1 MIQGWEIKKLGEVC
15 YFERGLTYAKGDEVA
30 TSSKGVLRSNNIDL
44 ITNSLNYDEI
54 KYLREDFE
62 IPTKKMVR
70 KNSLL
75 MCISNGS
82 KIHLGKVA
90 LIEDDI
96 DYAFGGFMGLLTPNE
111 AIIHPRYFYYAL
123 ISPAYKMMIQGLS
136 DGANIN
142 NLKFADLQ
150 SFDIPIPPLAEQER
164 IVEIL
169 DSEFEKIDALK
180 ANAERNLQYAKDL
193 YAKLTDHIL
202 TPQEGWSTSNLKS
215 ICKKIGSGAT
225 PSGGKQ
231 SYTDKGIHL
240 IRSMNVHNN
249 CFRYNELAH
258 INDVQA
264 KQLDNVTIERGDVLF
279 NITGASVTRC
289 CLVPVDVIPARVNQ
303 HVSILRVDDNI
314 ILPKYLVYT
323 LISSRYNVPLM
334 QMAEDG
340 ATRQAITKKQLE
352 DFNISYPNTIK
363 EQLNIISFLDKL
375 SEQCKALGENYTN
388 TIALCDDMKQAL
400 LRQAF
405 NGEL

>member
-1 MIQGWEIKKLGEVC
+1 MKQGWEIKQLGEVC

-150 SFDIPIPPLAEQER
+150 SFDIPIPPLAEQKR

-169 DSEFEKIDALK
+169 DREFEKIDALK
-180 ANAERNLQYAKDL
+180 ANAERSLQQAKDL
-193 YAKLTDHIL
+193 FQSALKQELQ
-202 TPQEGWSTSNLKS
+202 PKEGWETKRLSDICVITSSKRIFKSEYVAEGIPFYRTKEVKEIANNLPISVELYISNEKYSEIKNKFGVPQINDLLVSAVGTIGEIMVVTDDKPFYFKDGNLVWLKGIQGVHSWYLKYYLKS
-215 ICKKIGSGAT
+215 IIDDIKNMTRGAA
-225 PSGGKQ
+225 
-231 SYTDKGIHL
+231 
-240 IRSMNVHNN
+240 
-249 CFRYNELAH
+249 YNAL
-258 INDVQA
+258 
-264 KQLDNVTIERGDVLF
+264 TIEKFQTMDICF
-279 NITGASVTRC
+279 
-289 CLVPVDVIPARVNQ
+289 
-303 HVSILRVDDNI
+303 
-314 ILPKYLVYT
+314 
-323 LISSRYNVPLM
+323 SS
-334 QMAEDG
+334 MAE
-340 ATRQAITKKQLE
+340 QKQ
-352 DFNISYPNTIK
+352 IVMR
-363 EQLNIISFLDKL
+363 LDKL
-375 SEQCKALGENYTN
+375 STLCKALEENYTK
-388 TIALCDDMKQAL
+388 TMALCDDMKQAL